1 MHIFDMDGTLID
13 SNGIWR
19 EVDEAFLAKR
29 GFPYTK
35 EYYQGVAHTIFPLA
49 AEFTKRYCHLEE
61 SVEDIMAEW
70 MEMAGDAYATRVQ
83 VKPGVREYL
92 DQCRRRGQ
100 RMMVLTSSVPAHC
113 RAALGHL
120 GLMPY
125 FEEILFAHD
134 LKIEKKDPEI
144 FRVAAQRMGVEPV
157 ECVVYDDS
165 VEACRGAK
173 AAGMHTVH
181 RRLQMPTGSA
191 SDHRLIHPAP
201 CCPSPRCTLP
211 VPALSH
217 RKPSQPPA
225 YLPVPLNDNHIHD
238 SPESS
243 HHTPARSSNTYF
255 KKSQ

>member
-13 SNGIWR
+13 SNAIWR

-144 FRVAAQRMGVEPV
+144 FRVAARRMGVEPA

-165 VEACRGAK
+165 VEACRGA
-173 AAGMHTVH
+173 
-181 RRLQMPTGSA
+181 
-191 SDHRLIHPAP
+191 
-201 CCPSPRCTLP
+201 
-211 VPALSH
+211 
-217 RKPSQPPA
+217 
-225 YLPVPLNDNHIHD
+225 
-238 SPESS
+238 
-243 HHTPARSSNTYF
+243 
-255 KKSQ
+255 

>member
-1 MHIFDMDGTLID
+1 MYIFDMDGTLID

-144 FRVAAQRMGVEPV
+144 GPSGASRSCWRIEKTELPKEETGEGTVDAA
-157 ECVVYDDS
+157 
-165 VEACRGAK
+165 
-173 AAGMHTVH
+173 
-181 RRLQMPTGSA
+181 
-191 SDHRLIHPAP
+191 
-201 CCPSPRCTLP
+201 PSPLAITDDKKRKLTHRGPVHTL
-211 VPALSH
+211 L
-217 RKPSQPPA
+217 
-225 YLPVPLNDNHIHD
+225 
-238 SPESS
+238 
-243 HHTPARSSNTYF
+243 HTLL
-255 KKSQ
+255 

>member
-1 MHIFDMDGTLID
+1 MKLFDLDGTLID
-13 SNGIWR
+13 SNGIW
-19 EVDEAFLAKR
+19 VDVDLRFLGR
-29 GFPYTK
+29 HGLTPTEEYT
-35 EYYQGVAHTIFPLA
+35 YAVGHSIFPVA
-49 AEFTKRYCHLEE
+49 AEFTRDYYGLDLTPEE
-61 SVEDIMAEW
+61 IMEEW
-70 MEMAGDAYATRVQ
+70 LSMAGDAYATRVQ

-173 AAGMHTVH
+173 AAGMHTVGVYDQFFH
-181 RRLQMPTGSA
+181 VSWEEMTRVCDRT
-191 SDHRLIHPAP
+191 I
-201 CCPSPRCTLP
+201 
-211 VPALSH
+211 
-217 RKPSQPPA
+217 
-225 YLPVPLNDNHIHD
+225 
-238 SPESS
+238 
-243 HHTPARSSNTYF
+243 RSFTELLED
-255 KKSQ
+255 